1 MSALVEGGEYVCQT
15 EGKLELGRKTKVLE
29 IYRTAY
35 AKIEEA
41 VHLLQKYGFFA
52 FASEVE
58 AKTGSGYKVRTIVF
72 DAHSTVFQ
80 IQWDGQDIAFDR
92 FHLDVVGYVIY
103 IRYIPLTEVYCRH
116 KAKCEIF
123 AQTQVADNSNRKT
136 GGDGFYVCLVYPA
149 VGGRYK

>member
-1 MSALVEGGEYVCQT
+1 MSALVERGEYVCQT
-15 EGKLELGRKTKVLE
+15 EGKLDLGRETKVLE

-58 AKTGSGYKVRTIVF
+58 AKTGSCYKVRTIVF

-80 IQWDGQDIAFDR
+80 IQWDGQDCF
-92 FHLDVVGYVIY
+92 
-103 IRYIPLTEVYCRH
+103 
-116 KAKCEIF
+116 
-123 AQTQVADNSNRKT
+123 
-136 GGDGFYVCLVYPA
+136 
-149 VGGRYK
+149 